1 MIVQYSPF
9 IRDPLI
15 FFILK
20 KSGPF
25 DTSSE
30 SRDERQRSEID
41 KLAKQNSVTAANASI
56 DGEMII
62 VGHKKRRQV
71 IKRATNGQKPT
82 RPAVRC

>member
-1 MIVQYSPF
+1 M
-9 IRDPLI
+9 I

-25 DTSSE
+25 YTSSE
-30 SRDERQRSEID
+30 SWDERQRSEID
-41 KLAKQNSVTAANASI
+41 RLAKQNSVTAANAPI